1 MESSGGHNSLRG
13 WKPMEHRQGG
23 YLAAGGI
30 VDCKGAAEHEA
41 PRPLCPLC
49 HGDAL
54 QQGP

>member
-23 YLAAGGI
+23 YSAAARGI

-41 PRPLCPLC
+41 PRPLC
-49 HGDAL
+49 HGDVL